1 MIHHDEA
8 RKLRLKTYEEREDF
22 KMIAY
27 DEVILCMLMHV
38 YFMHNYLISKWIT
51 TDTSSR
57 PTKS

>member
-38 YFMHNYLISKWIT
+38 YFMHN
-51 TDTSSR
+51 
-57 PTKS
+57 